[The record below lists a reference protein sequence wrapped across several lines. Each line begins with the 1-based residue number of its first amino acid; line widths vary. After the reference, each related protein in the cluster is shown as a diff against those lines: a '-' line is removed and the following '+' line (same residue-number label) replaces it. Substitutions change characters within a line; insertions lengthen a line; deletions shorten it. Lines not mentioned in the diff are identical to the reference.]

1 MTEILHGA
9 GTWLDAGTGK
19 NISHHTLMAEM
30 ARKRVVLLGE
40 THDRFDI
47 HRWQLHV
54 CAGLLVHRSDI
65 AVGFEMFPRRCQPAL
80 DRWVAGELNVAQF
93 LEESEWETVWRFD
106 PELYLPLFHFCRQ
119 FRVPMLA
126 LNCERSLVTRVGKE
140 GWHVIPEGERDGLTP
155 AVPASLAHRQYLF
168 DITGGDRSDR
178 PIAGAA
184 DPGFD
189 RFVRAQQ
196 TWDRAFACNIA
207 KALEAG
213 VAGQI
218 IGIIGRGHMEYGHG
232 TPFQLAQLGVDDT
245 AILLPS
251 DEAVVGPDRRTIGDA
266 MFRLPA
272 PPDRAAPR
280 KPRPIEKTVNA

>member
-1 MTEILHGA
+1 MTEILREA

-54 CAGLLVHRSDI
+54 CAGLLAQRSDI
-65 AVGFEMFPRRCQPAL
+65 AVGFEMFPRRCQRAL
-80 DRWVAGELNVAQF
+80 DRWVAGELSVAQF
-93 LEESEWETVWRFD
+93 LEASEWETVWRFD

-140 GWHVIPEGERDGLTP
+140 GWDAIPEGQRDGLTP

-168 DITGGDRSDR
+168 DITGGGRSDR
-178 PIAGAA
+178 PIAGAS

-207 KALEAG
+207 KALKAG

-232 TPFQLAQLGVDDT
+232 TPFQLAQLGIDDT

-266 MFRLPA
+266 LFRLPG

-280 KPRPIEKTVNA
+280 KPRPIEKIVNA

>member
-1 MTEILHGA
+1 MTEILHEPA
-9 GTWLDAGTGK
+9 TWLDAATGK
-19 NISHHTLMAEM
+19 KISHQTLMAEM

-47 HRWQLHV
+47 HRWQLNV
-54 CAGLLVHRSDI
+54 ASGLLAHRSDI
-65 AVGFEMFPRRCQPAL
+65 AVGFEMFPRRCQPVL
-80 DRWVAGELNVAQF
+80 DRWVAGELSVHDF
-93 LEESEWETVWRFD
+93 LEGAEWETVWRFD

-119 FRVPMLA
+119 FGVPMLA
-126 LNCERSLVTRVGKE
+126 LNCERDLVTRVGKE
-140 GWHVIPEGERDGLTP
+140 GWDAIPEDERDGLTP
-155 AVPASLAHRQYLF
+155 AVQASHAHRQYLF
-168 DITGGDRSDR
+168 DITGGGGSDR
-178 PIAGAA
+178 PIAGAD

-207 KALEAG
+207 KALEARI
-213 VAGQI
+213 AGQI

-251 DEAVVGPDRRTIGDA
+251 DDGGFGRGHRNIGNA
-266 MFRLPA
+266 IFRLPG

>member
-1 MTEILHGA
+1 MTEILREA

-30 ARKRVVLLGE
+30 APKRVVLLGE

-54 CAGLLVHRSDI
+54 CAGLLAQRSDI
-65 AVGFEMFPRRCQPAL
+65 AVGFEMFPRRCQRAL
-80 DRWVAGELNVAQF
+80 DRWVAGELSVAQF
-93 LEESEWETVWRFD
+93 LEESEWKTVWRFD

-140 GWHVIPEGERDGLTP
+140 GWDAIPEEERDGLTP

-168 DITGGDRSDR
+168 DITGGGRSDR

-207 KALEAG
+207 KALRAG

-232 TPFQLAQLGVDDT
+232 TPFQLAQLGIDDT

-266 MFRLPA
+266 LFRLPG
-272 PPDRAAPR
+272 PPDRAAPENSAQSR
-280 KPRPIEKTVNA
+280 R